1 MKRSR
6 FSDEQIIAI
15 VKEQEAGAKT
25 ADVCRKHGI
34 SDATF
39 YKWKAKYGGVEVSEA
54 RRPKALGDG
63 IAKLKRLLADAM
75 LDNAALKECRKKL
88 VTPPLAF

>member
-15 VKEQEAGAKT
+15 VKEQQAGTKT
-25 ADVCRKHGI
+25 ADVCRKHEI

-39 YKWKAKYGGVEVSEA
+39 YKWKAKYGGPEISEA
-54 RRPKALGDG
+54 RRLRALEDEN
-63 IAKLKRLLADAM
+63 ARLKRLLADAM
-75 LDNAALKECRKKL
+75 LDNAVPKEIAGRNW
-88 VTPPLAF
+88 

>member
-1 MKRSR
+1 MRRSR

-25 ADVCRKHGI
+25 ADVCRRHGI

-39 YKWKAKYGGVEVSEA
+39 YKWKSKYGGLEVSEA
-54 RRPKALGDG
+54 RRLKALEDENG
-63 IAKLKRLLADAM
+63 R
-75 LDNAALKECRKKL
+75 
-88 VTPPLAF
+88 

>member
-6 FSDEQIIAI
+6 FTDEQIIAI

-25 ADVCRKHGI
+25 ADVCRRHGI

-39 YKWKAKYGGVEVSEA
+39 YNWKSKYGGLEA
-54 RRPKALGDG
+54 LRRSA
-63 IAKLKRLLADAM
+63 
-75 LDNAALKECRKKL
+75 
-88 VTPPLAF
+88 